1 MTKARVLVVEDEAI
15 IRSVMVEVLIDAGFQ
30 VDEADN
36 SDDALKLLD
45 EDGYR
50 LLVTDVHMPGDLD
63 GIDLAGHA
71 QNHKPPLP
79 VVFVSGRPDV
89 YARLRETGLKG
100 LALAKPF
107 PLEKLVAAVTM
118 LVDTSD
124 T

>member
-1 MTKARVLVVEDEAI
+1 MAKARVLVVEDEAI
-15 IRSVMVEVLIDAGFQ
+15 TRSVMVEVLIDAGFQ

-45 EDGYR
+45 ADGYT

-71 QNHKPPLP
+71 QHHKPQLP

-89 YARLRETGLKG
+89 YARLRATGIKG

-107 PLEKLVAAVTM
+107 PLEDLVAAVTK
-118 LVDTSD
+118 LVEGTDA
-124 T
+124 